1 MDTILN
7 DWLNKVQELQKS
19 IKADLGEIRKIKAEL
34 QDMRPPVYS
43 DQADGL
49 HITHAKRI
57 TLAAPEVIIGNVDS
71 SGELYQTNQ
80 LSSVTLRANS
90 VALNGVAATLDGVP
104 VGGINL
110 LSPTITS
117 EAVDPGKDGLE
128 RVVLPYSRIVSQ
140 ARNVVLAATEATQNT
155 WHTSAV
161 PKHLCGVDIYSEY
174 DVDIEAAQSI
184 EAETKTVNDDI
195 KFLDDR
201 IQYVNKVIPKLKAK
215 VSEYSKKIDSYVS
228 SDDKVEQY
236 DENDVRT
243 NVLDLMDQGDDYK
256 DLIIA
261 FQGFMEQYMLH
272 VSALAEYT
280 RQKEAKNAYLKELK
294 NKKND
299 FDKKSTGASIT
310 LNSERISV
318 STTDGDGKIRENLGS
333 GVTMRTKHFVV
344 ATQKDDGS
352 LLDDSIVAISTQ
364 NVHITTANPKRKD
377 KDKPENSD
385 NPADGNLV
393 VTSKNILIDSV
404 DREIKDS
411 KYSEKALTKDGKI
424 TLRAETIN
432 VEATD
437 TKGKATGSIAVN
449 AKDVAVKSFDVKRED
464 GKPDTDDKLAAGGSL
479 RLAAETL
486 IAGSPNKD
494 NKTKTLQLAADKALF
509 AADTTAELQQGEAKA
524 VVTLD
529 GGNITAGGSK
539 LNLTGTTTLTGTADI
554 KGEVKTPKVT
564 ADNVEA
570 KSSFKST
577 NISDGVPIP
586 PSPPSGSVSA
596 KLKKQ

>member
-19 IKADLGEIRKIKAEL
+19 IKADLKEIRKIKQEL
-34 QDMRPPVYS
+34 QDIRPPVYS
-43 DQADGL
+43 EQADGL
-49 HITHAKRI
+49 HISHGSRI
-57 TLAAPEVIIGNVDS
+57 TLSAPEIVVGNVDS
-71 SGELYQTNQ
+71 SGELNQTGQ
-80 LSSVTLRANS
+80 LSTVTLRANN
-90 VALNGVAATLDGVP
+90 VALHGVGVN
-104 VGGINL
+104 VGDVTMGSISM
-110 LSPTITS
+110 LSPNIIS

-128 RVVLPYSRIVSQ
+128 RVVLPNSKVITL
-140 ARNVVLAATEATQNT
+140 ARNVVIAAMEATQNT
-155 WHTSAV
+155 WHANIDARS
-161 PKHLCGVDIYSEY
+161 KCGVEILSEC
-174 DVDIEAAQSI
+174 DVAVEASQSI
-184 EAETKTVNDDI
+184 EQKTKVVNDDI
-195 KFLDDR
+195 KFLDER
-201 IQYVNKVIPKLKAK
+201 IKYVNENIPKLKAK
-215 VSEYSKKIDSYVS
+215 VKEYAKKIDDYVS
-228 SDDKVEQY
+228 LDEKVGKY
-236 DENDVRT
+236 DNDDVRT
-243 NVLDLMDQGDDYK
+243 NVVDLVKKGEDYK
-256 DLIIA
+256 ALVTA
-261 FQGFMEQYMLH
+261 FHGFMEQYMLN

-280 RQKEAKNAYLKELK
+280 RQKEAKNAYLKELD
-294 NKKND
+294 KKKGD
-299 FDKKSTGASIT
+299 FDKKSTGARIT
-310 LNSERISV
+310 LKSERIAV
-318 STTDGDGKIRENLGS
+318 ATTDGDGKMRENPES
-333 GVTMRTKHFVV
+333 GITMRSKKFIV

-352 LLDDSIVAISTQ
+352 LIDDSIVNISSK

-404 DREIKDS
+404 DREIKDN
-411 KYSEKALTKDGKI
+411 KYAEKALTKGGKI
-424 TLRAETIN
+424 TLRAETVN
-432 VEATD
+432 VSATD
-437 TKGKATGSIAVN
+437 TQGKATGSVAIN
-449 AKDVAVKSFDVKRED
+449 AKDVAVKSFDVKREK

-479 RLAAETL
+479 RITAETL

-539 LNLTGTTTLTGTADI
+539 LDLTGTTTITGTADI

>member
-19 IKADLGEIRKIKAEL
+19 IKADLDEIRKIKQDL
-34 QDMRPPVYS
+34 QDMRPQVYS
-43 DQADGL
+43 EQADGL
-49 HITHAKRI
+49 HISHASRI
-57 TLAAPEVIIGNVDS
+57 TLSAPEIVIGNVDS
-71 SGELYQTNQ
+71 SGELYQTGQ
-80 LSSVTLRANS
+80 LSCVTLRANS
-90 VALNGVAATLDGVP
+90 VALHGVGASVKDLS
-104 VGGINL
+104 VGSISM
-110 LSPTITS
+110 LSPTIIS

-128 RVVLPYSRIVSQ
+128 RVVLPDSKIISQ
-140 ARNVVLAATEATQNT
+140 ARNVVIAATEATQNT
-155 WHTSAV
+155 WHTNVA
-161 PKHLCGVDIYSEY
+161 PRRKCGVEIFSECN
-174 DVDIEAAQSI
+174 VAVEASQSI
-184 EAETKTVNDDI
+184 EQMTKAVNDDI
-195 KFLDDR
+195 KYLDDR
-201 IQYVNKVIPKLKAK
+201 IKYVNDNIPDLKSKVK
-215 VSEYSKKIDSYVS
+215 EYAKKIDDYVA
-228 SDDKVEQY
+228 Y
-236 DENDVRT
+236 DEKVDGYDDDDVRT
-243 NVLDLMDQGDDYK
+243 NVLDLVDQGEDYK
-256 DLIIA
+256 NLVVA
-261 FQGFMEQYMLH
+261 FHSFMEQYMLH

-294 NKKND
+294 DKKGD
-299 FDKKSTGASIT
+299 FDKKSTSARIT
-310 LNSERISV
+310 LNSERIAV
-318 STTDGDGKIRENLGS
+318 ATTDGDGKIRENPES
-333 GVTMRTKHFVV
+333 GVSVRTKKFVV

-385 NPADGNLV
+385 NPAVGNVV

-524 VVTLD
+524 VITLD

-539 LNLTGTTTLTGTADI
+539 LDLTGTTTLTGTADI
-554 KGEVKTPKVT
+554 KGEVKTPKLT
-564 ADNVEA
+564 SDNVEA

-577 NISDGVPIP
+577 NISDGIPVPP
-586 PSPPSGSVSA
+586 APPSGSVSA
-596 KLKKQ
+596 KLKRQ